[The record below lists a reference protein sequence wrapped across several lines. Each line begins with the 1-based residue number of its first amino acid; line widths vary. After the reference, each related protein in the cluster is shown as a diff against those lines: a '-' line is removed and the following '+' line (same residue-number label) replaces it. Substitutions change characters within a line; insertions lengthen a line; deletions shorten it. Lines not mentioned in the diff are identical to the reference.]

1 LPEALLSYLALL
13 GWSHPQGKEEFA
25 GLDEL
30 TREWDPS
37 RLGVSP
43 ATFDAD
49 RLLFVNARCIRVLPP
64 EELYERLV
72 PFLEEPLPEGREL
85 LAVEAIRDEMRLLS
99 EAPVL
104 LRGITG
110 PVAPAVFVEELPES
124 SETVYSHADEVLQ
137 DREIEDLESA
147 RALVQELRLWAKEEG
162 IKTRELLHP
171 LRLALTGRN
180 RGPEMTYLFAVL
192 GAREARSRINRAR
205 EARLRT

>member
-1 LPEALLSYLALL
+1 
-13 GWSHPQGKEEFA
+13 
-25 GLDEL
+25 
-30 TREWDPS
+30 
-37 RLGVSP
+37 
-43 ATFDAD
+43 
-49 RLLFVNARCIRVLPP
+49 
-64 EELYERLV
+64 V

-104 LRGITG
+104 LLGITG
-110 PVAPAVFVEELPES
+110 PVASAVFVEELPES
-124 SETVYSHADEVLQ
+124 SETVYSHAAEVLQ

-180 RGPEMTYLFAVL
+180 RGPEMAYLFAVL

-205 EARLRT
+205 EARLRA